1 MKGGEGEMNKFE
13 NIEKALE
20 IAQIILEISTEKEWE
35 DKDFITAINLL
46 HSQLEKLSQYYF

>member
-1 MKGGEGEMNKFE
+1 MNKFE

>member
-1 MKGGEGEMNKFE
+1 MNKFE

-20 IAQIILEISTEKEWE
+20 IAQIILETAKEREWE

-46 HSQLEKLSQYYF
+46 HSQLEKLYQYHF

>member
-1 MKGGEGEMNKFE
+1 MNKFE

-20 IAQIILEISTEKEWE
+20 IAQIILETSKEKEWE
-35 DKDFITAINLL
+35 DKNFIAAINLL